1 MCKVLLLAT
10 GWNETYW
17 DSPKEAEYRGKSYEE
32 LPEWE
37 SLARNCPLPG
47 IGIYIKQ
54 KGKDFSSRHFVY
66 LKIKGMRYESN
77 SKMPYFDFETVKQS
91 NTPSCELVGRLGGR
105 VPLFSI
111 KDCSEIRKV
120 LQELGE
126 TPSSTWEDL
135 LSPEQ
140 NTTSQ
145 ARYTWEDYIGKYFL
159 DIKDTNISNNEFE
172 DRVCALLT
180 AIGFEVEQRG
190 HRVPGEYPDGIAFVE
205 GYGLVYDCK
214 NSTDYRPTTD
224 DKRAIR
230 KYLEDEKKAYENKTL
245 FPVFIAKSFRS
256 YDEKD
261 IYYLDVEALNYL
273 LYKKICLG
281 SKFNL
286 SRIKKLLDNKTT
298 LNRDIIDKEWLQ
310 LLSQMEAAR
319 AI

>member
-10 GWNETYW
+10 GRSDTYW
-17 DSPKEAEYRGKSYEE
+17 NSPKEADYPGRSYKD

-37 SLARNCPLPG
+37 SLASNCPLPG

-66 LKIKGMRYESN
+66 LKIKGMRYDSN
-77 SKMPYFDFETVKQS
+77 SETPYFDFEPVGQS
-91 NTPSCELVGRLGGR
+91 NKRSRELADMLGGR
-105 VPLFSI
+105 VPLFSV
-111 KDCSEIRKV
+111 KDCSEILTI
-120 LQELGE
+120 LQLLAE
-126 TPSSTWEDL
+126 TPPSAWEDL

-145 ARYTWEDYIGKYFL
+145 ARYTWKDYIGRYFL
-159 DIKDTNISNNEFE
+159 DIENENISNNEFE

-180 AIGFEVEQRG
+180 AIGFEVKQQG
-190 HRVPGEYPDGIAFVE
+190 HIKPGEHPDGVAFV
-205 GYGLVYDCK
+205 GDYGLVYDCK

-224 DKRAIR
+224 DKRAIL
-230 KYLEDEKKAYENKTL
+230 KYLEDEKKAYESKTL

-256 YDEKD
+256 YNEKD
-261 IYYLDVEALNYL
+261 IYHLDVEALNYL

-298 LNRDIIDKEWLQ
+298 LNRDIIDSEEW
-310 LLSQMEAAR
+310 S
-319 AI
+319 

>member
-10 GWNETYW
+10 GWDKTYW
-17 DSPKEAEYRGKSYEE
+17 NSPKEARYPGETYKK

-47 IGIYIKQ
+47 IGIYTKRQ
-54 KGKDFSSRHFVY
+54 QNDFSSQNFVY
-66 LKIKGMRYESN
+66 LKVKGMRYDSN
-77 SKMPYFDFETVKQS
+77 SETPYFDFEPLES
-91 NTPSCELVGRLGGR
+91 SETPSHKLVGRLGGR
-105 VPLFSI
+105 IPLFSV

-126 TPSSTWEDL
+126 TPPSAWEDL

-140 NTTSQ
+140 NTTTQ

-190 HRVPGEYPDGIAFVE
+190 YRVPGEYPDGIAFVE

-214 NSTDYRPTTD
+214 NSTDYRPTID
-224 DKRAIR
+224 DKRAILR
-230 KYLEDEKKAYENKTL
+230 YLEDEKKAYESKTL

-261 IYYLDVEALNYL
+261 IYHLDVEALNYL

-298 LNRDIIDKEWLQ
+298 LNRDIIDKEWL
-310 LLSQMEAAR
+310 
-319 AI
+319 

>member
-10 GWNETYW
+10 GWDKTYW
-17 DSPKEAEYRGKSYEE
+17 NSPKEADYRGRSYKD

-37 SLARNCPLPG
+37 SLVRNCPLPG

-54 KGKDFSSRHFVY
+54 GQNDFRSQNFVY
-66 LKIKGMRYESN
+66 LKIKGMRYDPNNET
-77 SKMPYFDFETVKQS
+77 PYFDFEPVEPSK
-91 NTPSCELVGRLGGR
+91 TPSHKLAGRLGDNKS
-105 VPLFSI
+105 VPLFSV

-126 TPSSTWEDL
+126 TPPSTWEDL

-159 DIKDTNISNNEFE
+159 DIKDTNISNDEFE

-190 HRVPGEYPDGIAFVE
+190 YRVPGEYPDGIAFVE
-205 GYGLVYDCK
+205 GYGLLYDCK
-214 NSTDYRPTTD
+214 NSTDYRLNPD
-224 DKRAIR
+224 DKRAILR
-230 KYLEDEKKAYENKTL
+230 YLEDEKKAYESKTL
-245 FPVFIAKSFRS
+245 FPVFIAKSFSS

-261 IYYLDVEALNYL
+261 IYHLDIEALNYL

-298 LNRDIIDKEWLQ
+298 LNRDIIDKEWL
-310 LLSQMEAAR
+310 L
-319 AI
+319 

>member
-10 GWNETYW
+10 GWSGTYW
-17 DSPKEAEYRGKSYEE
+17 ISPKEADYPGRSYKD

-66 LKIKGMRYESN
+66 LKIKGMRYDSN
-77 SKMPYFDFETVKQS
+77 SETPYFDFEPVGQS
-91 NTPSCELVGRLGGR
+91 NKRSRELADRLGGR
-105 VPLFSI
+105 VPLFSV
-111 KDCSEIRKV
+111 KDCSEILTT
-120 LQELGE
+120 LQSLAE
-126 TPSSTWEDL
+126 TPPSASEDL

-145 ARYTWEDYIGKYFL
+145 ARYTWKDYIGRYFL
-159 DIKDTNISNNEFE
+159 DIENENISNNEFE

-180 AIGFEVEQRG
+180 AIGFEAKQQG
-190 HRVPGEYPDGIAFVE
+190 HIKPGEHPDGVAFV
-205 GYGLVYDCK
+205 GDYGLVYDCK

-224 DKRAIR
+224 DKRAIL
-230 KYLEDEKKAYENKTL
+230 KYLEDEKKAYESKTL

-256 YDEKD
+256 YNEKD
-261 IYYLDVEALNYL
+261 IYHLDVEALNYL

-298 LNRDIIDKEWLQ
+298 LNRDIIDSEEW
-310 LLSQMEAAR
+310 S
-319 AI
+319 

>member
-10 GWNETYW
+10 GRRRTYW
-17 DSPKEAEYRGKSYEE
+17 NSPKEADYSRRSYKD

-54 KGKDFSSRHFVY
+54 KQNDFSSQHFVY
-66 LKIKGMRYESN
+66 LKVKGMRYDPN
-77 SKMPYFDFETVKQS
+77 SEMPYFDFEPVGHSK
-91 NTPSCELVGRLGGR
+91 TPSRELVGRLGDSER
-105 VPLFSI
+105 VPLFSV
-111 KDCSEIRKV
+111 KDCSEILTV
-120 LQELGE
+120 LQALRE
-126 TPSSTWEDL
+126 TPPSAWKDL

-230 KYLEDEKKAYENKTL
+230 KYLEDEKKAYESKTL

-261 IYYLDVEALNYL
+261 IYHLDVEALNYL

-298 LNRDIIDKEWLQ
+298 LNRDIIDNEWL
-310 LLSQMEAAR
+310 
-319 AI
+319 

>member
-10 GWNETYW
+10 GRRRTYW
-17 DSPKEAEYRGKSYEE
+17 NSPDEADYSRRSYRD

-54 KGKDFSSRHFVY
+54 KQNDFSSQYFVY
-66 LKIKGMRYESN
+66 LKVKGMRYDLINET
-77 SKMPYFDFETVKQS
+77 PYFDFEPVGQS
-91 NTPSCELVGRLGGR
+91 NTPSSGLVDKLGGS
-105 VPLFSI
+105 VPLFSA
-111 KDCSEIRKV
+111 KDCSEILTV
-120 LQELGE
+120 LQALRE
-126 TPSSTWEDL
+126 TPPSAWKDL

-190 HRVPGEYPDGIAFVE
+190 HRVPGEYPDGLAFIDE
-205 GYGLVYDCK
+205 EYGLVYDCK
-214 NSTDYRPTTD
+214 NSSNYRPTTD
-224 DKRAIR
+224 DNRAIR
-230 KYLEDEKKAYENKTL
+230 KYLEDEKKANRSKTL
-245 FPVFIAKSFRS
+245 FPVFIAKSFAS
-256 YDEKD
+256 NDEKD
-261 IYYLDVEALNYL
+261 IHHLDIEALNYL
-273 LYKKICLG
+273 LYRKICLG

-286 SRIKKLLDNKTT
+286 SRIKKLLDNKVT
-298 LNRDIIDKEWLQ
+298 LNRDIIDKEWL
-310 LLSQMEAAR
+310 
-319 AI
+319 

>member
-10 GWNETYW
+10 GWNDTYW
-17 DSPKEAEYRGKSYEE
+17 DSAKEAEYPGKSYEE

-47 IGIYIKQ
+47 IGIYIKL
-54 KGKDFSSRHFVY
+54 KGKDFSSKHFVY
-66 LKIKGMRYESN
+66 LEIKGMRYDSN
-77 SKMPYFDFETVKQS
+77 SETPYFDFETVKQS

-126 TPSSTWEDL
+126 TPPSAWEDL

-140 NTTSQ
+140 NTTTQ
-145 ARYTWEDYIGKYFL
+145 ARCTWEDYIGKYFL

-180 AIGFEVEQRG
+180 AIGFEVKQQG
-190 HRVPGEYPDGIAFVE
+190 HIKPGEHPDGVAFV
-205 GYGLVYDCK
+205 GDYGLVYDCK
-214 NSTDYRPTTD
+214 NRTDYRPTPD

-245 FPVFIAKSFRS
+245 FPAFIAKSFRS

-298 LNRDIIDKEWLQ
+298 LNRDIIDTEWLQ
-310 LLSQMEAAR
+310 
-319 AI
+319 